1 MFQLEDM
8 LGVIDNPKISQQIA
22 DFCQMLPIP
31 FQDDHNLES
40 FARLQFKDGQTNA
53 IASLPSKYAMFG
65 ANEIFKEVIGGKTGE
80 KIKEYFKDVEL
91 MEGPLT
97 SEIREMVRSSIMT
110 PCNVM
115 HKSVMKLLL
124 LVSSSEINDKM

>member
-1 MFQLEDM
+1 MFQLDHM
-8 LGVIDNPKISQQIA
+8 LIVIESSKIGQEIA
-22 DFCQMLPIP
+22 DLCQMLPIP
-31 FQDDHNLES
+31 LAGCLKSKDVGNT

-65 ANEIFKEVIGGKTGE
+65 ANEIFDEVIGGKTGE

-97 SEIREMVRSSIMT
+97 S
-110 PCNVM
+110 
-115 HKSVMKLLL
+115 
-124 LVSSSEINDKM
+124 